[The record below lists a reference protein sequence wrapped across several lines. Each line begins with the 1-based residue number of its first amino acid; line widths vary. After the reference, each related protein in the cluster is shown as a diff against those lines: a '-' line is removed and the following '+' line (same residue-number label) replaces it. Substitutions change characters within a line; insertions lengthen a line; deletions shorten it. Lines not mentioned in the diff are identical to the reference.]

1 MRKSQICSRSRFGG
15 ARLASR
21 AVEAPWGKPIPRSTA
36 TKGSRPSGSSV
47 SRSRPSPQLN
57 GMRYPINKP
66 LAWPLENPQTRAD
79 LRKASGMTQGK
90 ADFNNNAV
98 NHAFQRAGYAE

>member
-1 MRKSQICSRSRFGG
+1 MRKSQTGSRSRFGG

-21 AVEAPWGKPIPRSTA
+21 AAEAPWGKPISRSTA
-36 TKGSRPSGSSV
+36 NKGSRPGGSSV
-47 SRSRPSPQLN
+47 ARSTPSPQLN

-79 LRKASGMTQGK
+79 LRKASGMTAGK
-90 ADFNNNAV
+90 AAFNNSAV
-98 NHAFQRAGYAE
+98 NHAFQRAGYAG